1 MALSPGRQG
10 AQLRVSREKQ
20 AMQTLSIGELAE
32 RSGVASQAIRYYE
45 KEKLMPAPRRTEAN
59 YRRYPKDAV
68 DRLQFI
74 VHAKQWGFT
83 LDEIREL
90 LILQDANGDRAQAK
104 RIAGE
109 KLHKIR
115 EQIEHLSRIEAVL
128 SKTLDECAGEGPM
141 QEGCPIVEAIAEK
154 TE

>member
-1 MALSPGRQG
+1 
-10 AQLRVSREKQ
+10 
-20 AMQTLSIGELAE
+20 MQTLSIGELAE
-32 RSGVASQAIRYYE
+32 RSGIASQAIRFYE
-45 KEKLMPAPRRTEAN
+45 KEKLMPSPQRTEAN
-59 YRRYPKDAV
+59 YRRYPLDAV
-68 DRLQFI
+68 ARLQFI

-115 EQIEHLSRIEAVL
+115 EQIKHLSQIEAVL
-128 SKTLDECAGEGPM
+128 SKTLEECTGEGPM
-141 QEGCPIVEAIAEK
+141 QEGCPIVDAIADRDE
-154 TE
+154 

>member
-1 MALSPGRQG
+1 
-10 AQLRVSREKQ
+10 
-20 AMQTLSIGELAE
+20 MQTLSIGELAE
-32 RSGVASQAIRYYE
+32 RSGIASQAIRYYE
-45 KEKLMPAPRRTEAN
+45 KEKLMPAPPRTEAN
-59 YRRYPKDAV
+59 YRRYPLDAV
-68 DRLQFI
+68 ARLQFI

-115 EQIEHLSRIEAVL
+115 EQIKHLSQIEAVL
-128 SKTLDECAGEGPM
+128 SKTLEECTGEGPM

-154 TE
+154 AE

>member
-1 MALSPGRQG
+1 
-10 AQLRVSREKQ
+10 
-20 AMQTLSIGELAE
+20 MQTLSIGELAE

-45 KEKLMPAPRRTEAN
+45 KEKLMPAPQRTEAN
-59 YRRYPKDAV
+59 YRRFPLDAV

-104 RIAGE
+104 RIAKE
-109 KLHKIR
+109 KLHRVR
-115 EQIEHLSRIEAVL
+115 EQIKHLSRIEALL
-128 SKTLDECAGEGPM
+128 SRTLAECTGEGPM
-141 QEGCPIVEAIAEK
+141 REGCPIVEAIAEK
-154 TE
+154 SE

>member
-1 MALSPGRQG
+1 
-10 AQLRVSREKQ
+10 
-20 AMQTLSIGELAE
+20 MQTISIGELAE

-45 KEKLMPAPRRTEAN
+45 KEKLMPPPQRTEAN
-59 YRRYPKDAV
+59 YRRYPLDAV
-68 DRLQFI
+68 ARLQFI

-109 KLHKIR
+109 KLSKIR
-115 EQIEHLSRIEAVL
+115 EQIKHLSRIETVL
-128 SKTLDECAGEGPM
+128 SRTLDECSGEGPM
-141 QEGCPIVEAIAEK
+141 QEGCPIVEAIAEEK
-154 TE
+154 TDQRERSH

>member
-1 MALSPGRQG
+1 
-10 AQLRVSREKQ
+10 
-20 AMQTLSIGELAE
+20 MQTLSIGELAE

-45 KEKLMPAPRRTEAN
+45 KEKLMPTPQRTDAN
-59 YRRYPKDAV
+59 YRRYPMDAV

-74 VHAKQWGFT
+74 VHAKQWGFS

-115 EQIEHLSRIEAVL
+115 EQIRHLSRIEAVL

-154 TE
+154 AE